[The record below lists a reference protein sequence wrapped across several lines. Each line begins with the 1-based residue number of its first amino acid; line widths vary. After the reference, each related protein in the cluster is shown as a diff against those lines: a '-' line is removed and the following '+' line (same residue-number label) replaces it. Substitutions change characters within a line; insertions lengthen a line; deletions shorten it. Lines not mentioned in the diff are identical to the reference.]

1 MIEHGA
7 EPARALLIEVVGP
20 LAAGTVLNLDPNA
33 DLRASGIDS
42 GDMIRFVLA
51 IEKRYRM
58 QVDVDDLDALSS
70 IRDFDLLIARNDR
83 PAADPTEKD
92 NVADPTA

>member
-1 MIEHGA
+1 MINPTT

-20 LAAGTVLNLDPNA
+20 LAASTVRDLAPDA

-51 IEKRYRM
+51 VEKRYRM
-58 QVDVDDLDALSS
+58 QVDVDDLDALNS
-70 IRDFDLLIARNDR
+70 IRDFDRLIARHDR
-83 PAADPTEKD
+83 PAADRGERPCG
-92 NVADPTA
+92 

>member
-1 MIEHGA
+1 MIDHT

-20 LAAGTVLNLDPNA
+20 LAAGTAFDLDPDA

-51 IEKRYRM
+51 IEKRYRI

-70 IRDFDLLIARNDR
+70 IRDFDRLIARCDR
-83 PAADPTEKD
+83 PAADPTE
-92 NVADPTA
+92 TACG